1 MSKFKKEK
9 VLPRYLL
16 VAVLLSIVGVAVVV
30 KAGYT
35 MTVDRDYWL
44 AVQKNQINQA
54 DSLKKPNRGN
64 VLSCDGQ
71 LLAGSI
77 PEYEI
82 FIDFRAGYNKKEKED
97 TVWTHKRDTLWHE
110 KLDSLCDGLHQ
121 IFPQKSAE
129 EFREHLTEGYNKKSR
144 YWRVWRGKIDY
155 ATYSQV
161 KQLPFF
167 NLPRHKGGFWD
178 YPDETQKQ

>member
-35 MTVDRDYWL
+35 MTADRDYWL

-97 TVWTHKRDTLWHE
+97 LRSETNSAIRKRFEL
-110 KLDSLCDGLHQ
+110 L
-121 IFPQKSAE
+121 
-129 EFREHLTEGYNKKSR
+129 NKKKRKS
-144 YWRVWRGKIDY
+144 YK
-155 ATYSQV
+155 
-161 KQLPFF
+161 KQKK
-167 NLPRHKGGFWD
+167 RQEEKRKD
-178 YPDETQKQ
+178 